1 MALPSQVQQ
10 QLDMAESTLQRL
22 NGVAEAPAPAPV
34 EVIPAA
40 APAAPASP
48 PVEAAPPKP
57 VVDEFRQ
64 KYLSLQGVHRS
75 FEDKIRNLER
85 TNAQIAADLEAAREA
100 RNKTPE
106 PVNPQDAE
114 VFGQDMIEMVQR
126 VAETM
131 FGSAAKAID
140 ARLSALEQRQEGTA
154 QVVAKTAEEAFYERL
169 AAAVPDYAAIN
180 VDEGF
185 LAWLGEEDGVSGAPR
200 QNALT
205 AAGNALDAARVAKVF
220 LAFKASQA
228 PAETPPPA
236 KPSAAAQLAK
246 QVTPSSVTTPSVR
259 PAAKNTFTVAEVQ
272 SFYRDVQSGKYR
284 GREDE
289 AVRLEATI
297 NQALAEGR
305 IVERQPRHTPN

>member
-22 NGVAEAPAPAPV
+22 NGVPEAPAPATI
-34 EVIPAA
+34 ESTPAA
-40 APAAPASP
+40 APAAPTSA
-48 PVEAAPPKP
+48 PVEAAPAKP
-57 VVDEFRQ
+57 AVDEFRQ

-85 TNAQIAADLEAAREA
+85 SNAQIAADLAAAQRVQEQAPPEA
-100 RNKTPE
+100 
-106 PVNPQDAE
+106 NPQDAE
-114 VFGQDMIEMVQR
+114 TFGQDMVEMVQR

-140 ARLSALEQRQEGTA
+140 ARLSAIEQRLEGTA
-154 QVVAKTAEEAFYERL
+154 QVVAKTAEETFYERL
-169 AAAVPDYAAIN
+169 ATAVPDYADIN
-180 VDEGF
+180 VSEDF
-185 LAWLGEEDGVSGAPR
+185 LSWLGEEDGVSGTPR

-205 AAGNALDAARVAKVF
+205 AAGNALDASRAAKVF

-228 PAETPPPA
+228 PAAPAPQA

-246 QVTPSSVTTPSVR
+246 QVTPSSVSAPSVN
-259 PAAKNTFTVAEVQ
+259 PTTKNTYTVAEVQ
-272 SFYRDVQSGKYR
+272 SFYRDMQSGKYR
-284 GREDE
+284 GREDV
-289 AVRLEATI
+289 AAQLEANI